1 LKVKP
6 KTSIGV
12 LIPKDKMPRSRIYPD
27 RYQRVWD
34 AVSVLTIDKSY
45 MIPLSSYKNATVN
58 ALRCATQRVKR
69 QGRIPADVRVSSD
82 GKNVYF
88 YRA

>member
-1 LKVKP
+1 MNG
-6 KTSIGV
+6 GV
-12 LIPKDKMPRSRIYPD
+12 LIPKDKMKPSRKYPD
-27 RYQRVWD
+27 RYGSVWA
-34 AVSVLTIDKSY
+34 AVAGMAKDKSY
-45 MIPLSSYKNATVN
+45 ALPLSGGFTVN